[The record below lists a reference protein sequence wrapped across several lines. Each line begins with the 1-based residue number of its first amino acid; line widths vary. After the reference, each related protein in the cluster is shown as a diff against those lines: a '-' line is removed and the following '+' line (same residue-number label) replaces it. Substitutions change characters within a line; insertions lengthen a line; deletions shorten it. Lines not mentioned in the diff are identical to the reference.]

1 MSERRTFETRSGGS
15 SKIVS
20 VEAIP
25 ISYREPTDHNRTRS
39 VCLVKITGE
48 DGHVGWGE
56 CCSYFPEASLAAAN
70 LVKGFSALVCGQNAL
85 HTEAIW
91 LKLREHSWWY
101 GTGAGLASIAI
112 SGIDIALWD
121 LKGKILGA
129 RVLDLLGGPVHERL
143 PAIASLHGTNASI
156 EAMAEEI
163 AAHTAT
169 GLHGAKVGFGKAG
182 NAHLGF
188 DRARDIEFAEKVTAA
203 MGPGKDLM
211 VDLGVKNHWDI
222 ATAIDRARAF
232 EEIGV
237 AWLEEPL
244 GHDDPEGYRALR
256 AASGIR
262 IAYGEREWNAR
273 GVKKIL
279 DTGTVDVVGLDPG
292 RVEGITGF
300 RKAAELCVLSRRQ
313 ANAHN
318 FSTAIVGAA
327 SQALSWSSP
336 ACRLLELQPVYGP
349 AQNELVDRPIWH
361 TDGFVNEPVGPGL
374 GIEVDEALVAAMR
387 LDG

>member
-1 MSERRTFETRSGGS
+1 MSEQSRVRT
-15 SKIVS
+15 

-25 ISYREPTDHNRTRS
+25 INYREPTDHNRTRS
-39 VCLVKITGE
+39 VCLVKITTE
-48 DGHVGWGE
+48 DGLIGWGE
-56 CCSYFPEASLAAAN
+56 CCSYFPEASRAAAKLVEGLAA
-70 LVKGFSALVCGQNAL
+70 LVVGQNAL

-91 LKLREHSWWY
+91 LKMKEHSWWY
-101 GTGAGLASIAI
+101 GTSAGLCSIAI

-121 LKGKILGA
+121 LKGKLLGV
-129 RVLDLLGGPVHERL
+129 RVLDLLGGPVHDKL

-163 AAHTAT
+163 SGHTAT

-182 NAHLGF
+182 DAHLGF
-188 DRARDIEFAEKVTAA
+188 DRARDIEFAEKVIAA
-203 MGPGKDLM
+203 MGPGKSLM
-211 VDLGVKNHWDI
+211 IDLGVKNHWDI

-232 EEIGV
+232 DALGV

-244 GHDDPEGYRALR
+244 GHDDPEGYHALR

-300 RKAAELCVLSRRQ
+300 RKASELCALTRRQ

-327 SQALSWSSP
+327 SQALSWASP

-361 TDGFVNEPVGPGL
+361 TGGFVNLPEGPGL
-374 GIEVDEALVAAMR
+374 GIVVNEDLVRSMR

>member
-1 MSERRTFETRSGGS
+1 M
-15 SKIVS
+15 
-20 VEAIP
+20 
-25 ISYREPTDHNRTRS
+25 
-39 VCLVKITGE
+39 
-48 DGHVGWGE
+48 
-56 CCSYFPEASLAAAN
+56 AAAK
-70 LVKGFSALVCGQNAL
+70 LVEGLGALVVGADALQN
-85 HTEAIW
+85 EAIW
-91 LKLREHSWWY
+91 LKLKEHSWWY
-101 GTGAGLASIAI
+101 GTGAGLASMAI

-129 RVLDLLGGPVHERL
+129 RVLDLLGGPVHEKL
-143 PAIASLHGTNASI
+143 PAIASLHGTKESI
-156 EAMAEEI
+156 DAMAEEI
-163 AAHTAT
+163 AMHTAT

-188 DRARDIEFAEKVTAA
+188 ERSRDIEFASKVIAA
-203 MGPGKDLM
+203 MGPGKSLM
-211 VDLGVKNHWDI
+211 VDLGVKNFWDI

-232 EEIGV
+232 EELGV

-244 GHDDPEGYRALR
+244 GHDDPEGYSALR
-256 AASGIR
+256 AATGIR

-273 GVKKIL
+273 GVGRIL
-279 DTGTVDVVGLDPG
+279 ATGTVDVVGLDPG

-300 RKAAELCVLSRRQ
+300 RKAAELCVQHRRQ

-327 SQALSWSSP
+327 SLALSWSSP

-349 AQNELVDRPIWH
+349 AQKDIVDRPVWH
-361 TDGFVNEPVGPGL
+361 TQGFADMPQGQGL
-374 GIEVDEALVAAMR
+374 GIQLDEDLVRSMR

>member
-1 MSERRTFETRSGGS
+1 M
-15 SKIVS
+15 SKIVE
-20 VEAIP
+20 VKALP
-25 ISYREPTDHNRTRS
+25 ISYREPTDHNRVRS
-39 VCLVKITGE
+39 VCLVRITGE

-56 CCSYFPEASLAAAN
+56 CCTYFPEATLATAKLVEGLAA
-70 LVKGFSALVCGQNAL
+70 LVVGADGL

-91 LKLREHSWWY
+91 LKLKEHSWWY
-101 GTGAGLASIAI
+101 GTGAGLASMAI

-121 LKGKILGA
+121 LKGKVLGA
-129 RVLDLLGGPVHERL
+129 RVLDLLGGPVHDRL
-143 PAIASLHGTNASI
+143 PAIASLHGTKASI
-156 EAMAEEI
+156 DEMAEEI

-188 DRARDIEFAEKVTAA
+188 EKARDIEFAEKVTAA
-203 MGPGKDLM
+203 MGPGKSLM
-211 VDLGVKNHWDI
+211 IDLGVKNFWDI

-232 EEIGV
+232 EALGI

-244 GHDDPEGYRALR
+244 GHDDPEGYTALR
-256 AASGIR
+256 AATGIR

-273 GVKKIL
+273 GVARIL
-279 DTGTVDVVGLDPG
+279 ASGTVDVVGLDPG

-300 RKAAELCVLSRRQ
+300 RKAADLCALHRRQ

-327 SQALSWSSP
+327 SLALSLSSP
-336 ACRLLELQPVYGP
+336 ACRVLELQPVYGP
-349 AQNELVDRPIWH
+349 AQKDLVDRPVWH
-361 TDGFVNEPVGPGL
+361 ADGFANLPEGPGL
-374 GIEVDEALVAAMR
+374 GITVDEGLVRSMR